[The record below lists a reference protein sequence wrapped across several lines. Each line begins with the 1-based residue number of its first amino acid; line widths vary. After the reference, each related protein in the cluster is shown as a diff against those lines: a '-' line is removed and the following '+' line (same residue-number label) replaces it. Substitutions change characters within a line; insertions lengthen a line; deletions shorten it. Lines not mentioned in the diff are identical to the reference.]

1 MFGIMIIWEYWISEF
16 YQCGVCLPRFVAAR
30 NIYATKRNKKLYSK
44 YDIRNTKIGIL
55 IKR

>member
-1 MFGIMIIWEYWISEF
+1 MFGIMIIWDYWISEF
-16 YQCGVCLPRFVAAR
+16 YQYGVCLPRFVAAR
-30 NIYATKRNKKLYSK
+30 NIYPTKRNKKLYSN

>member
-1 MFGIMIIWEYWISEF
+1 MFGIMIIWDYWISEF

-30 NIYATKRNKKLYSK
+30 NIYPTKRNKKLYSK